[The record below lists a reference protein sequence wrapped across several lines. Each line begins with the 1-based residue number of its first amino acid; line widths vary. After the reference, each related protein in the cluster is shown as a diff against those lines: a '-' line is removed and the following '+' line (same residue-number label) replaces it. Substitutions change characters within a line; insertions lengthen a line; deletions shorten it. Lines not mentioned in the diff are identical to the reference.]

1 MTEKNE
7 EYVYQL
13 VCGVLNVVSLLAM
26 ACYLIFY
33 YQWE

>member
-1 MTEKNE
+1 MDEKSE

-13 VCGVLNVVSLLAM
+13 VCGVLNVVSLIAI

-33 YQWE
+33 YEWK